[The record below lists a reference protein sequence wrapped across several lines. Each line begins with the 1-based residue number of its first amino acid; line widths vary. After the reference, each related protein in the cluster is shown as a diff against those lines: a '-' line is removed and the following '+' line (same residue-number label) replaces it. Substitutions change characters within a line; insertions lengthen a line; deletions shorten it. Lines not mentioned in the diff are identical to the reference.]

1 MKHLTLCVL
10 LLSSGLFSHHVFA
23 CSFNCV
29 TAERSGNTLTV
40 TGYNADG
47 EAVYVET
54 VSLEETLSPN
64 ITELPATENPVTA
77 VPTGTDI
84 STTTTSLADGGS
96 VLTTVSTFTTIK
108 SFVIVTSTEVY
119 DLNGELTFVDTDTK
133 TYERFKIEEQI
144 TERKKGII

>member
-1 MKHLTLCVL
+1 M
-10 LLSSGLFSHHVFA
+10 
-23 CSFNCV
+23 
-29 TAERSGNTLTV
+29 

-47 EAVYVET
+47 EAIYVET